1 MRHYDFVLN
10 IILYVGAFYLATG
23 VLFGVIFLLFGINKV
38 DQAAA
43 GSSVWF
49 RLIILPG
56 IVALWPV
63 LMDRWLRGVK

>member
-1 MRHYDFVLN
+1 MEHYDFVLN
-10 IILYVGAFYLATG
+10 IILYVGAFYLAIG

-38 DQAAA
+38 DQAAT

-63 LMDRWLRGVK
+63 LMARWLRGVK